1 MARVRSPAV
10 VEAFANVPREHFAG
24 PGPWRPWYVRD
35 YWTTQDADP
44 RHLCHDVLV
53 AIDDA
58 RRRRTGARLRYD
70 ARHVCG
76 TGITDCVGGRD
87 DAAAGRLVAAIA
99 KSGFASIRS
108 LRRPPDEPGQT
119 CWLAGDGWWLSTASL
134 DV

>member
-1 MARVRSPAV
+1 MLTRATYATTCWSRSTMRDGGAR
-10 VEAFANVPREHFAG
+10 
-24 PGPWRPWYVRD
+24 
-35 YWTTQDADP
+35 
-44 RHLCHDVLV
+44 
-53 AIDDA
+53 
-58 RRRRTGARLRYD
+58 GARLRYD

-76 TGITDCVGGRD
+76 TGIMDCVGGRD
-87 DAAAGRLVAAIA
+87 DEAAGRLVAAIA

>member
-35 YWTTQDADP
+35 TGPRRMLTRATYATTCWSRSTMRDGG
-44 RHLCHDVLV
+44 
-53 AIDDA
+53 A
-58 RRRRTGARLRYD
+58 RGARLRYD